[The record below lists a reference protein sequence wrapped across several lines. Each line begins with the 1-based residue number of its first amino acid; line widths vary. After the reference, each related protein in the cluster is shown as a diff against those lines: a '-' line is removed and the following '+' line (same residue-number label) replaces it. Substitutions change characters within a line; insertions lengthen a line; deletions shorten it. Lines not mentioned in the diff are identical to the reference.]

1 MLLESQIRSLA
12 IQFQTSEQ
20 NVATEYCQHLFLSNL
35 YNIKNSSK
43 LLFKG
48 GTALR
53 IIFNSSRF
61 SEDLDFSG
69 ENLSARD
76 IESVLLDCLDNISYS
91 GIETDIKESKK
102 TSGGYLSQ
110 LNFRWNSYD
119 VNIRVEISLRTK
131 KMDKEVFMIASDYLS
146 PYSVS
151 ALSTSSLVQEKIRAT
166 LERKKPRDFFD
177 VYFLLRSRLV
187 PPEQKSL
194 LQKVEKTIRSEN
206 INFSRELK
214 QFLPVSMHPVIKNF
228 QDSFLAELKRNIG

>member
-1 MLLESQIRSLA
+1 MILESQIRSLA
-12 IQFQTSEQ
+12 TQFQTSEQ

-69 ENLSARD
+69 EGLSAQN
-76 IESVLLDCLDNISYS
+76 IESILLDCLDSIAYS
-91 GIETDIKESKK
+91 GMKTNIKESKK
-102 TSGGYLSQ
+102 TSGGHLSQ
-110 LNFRWNSYD
+110 VNFQWNSYNI
-119 VNIRVEISLRTK
+119 NIRVEISLRTK

-151 ALSTSSLVQEKIRAT
+151 ALSTSSLTQEKIRAT

-177 VYFLLRSRLV
+177 IYFLLRSRLV
-187 PPEQKSL
+187 SPEQKSL
-194 LQKVEKTIRSEN
+194 LQRVEETIRSED

-228 QDSFLAELKRNIG
+228 KDNFSAELKRNIG